1 MRQYRLSVR
10 LPNGTTTRTV
20 VTADNDMAAK
30 QLGEA
35 IFGKGNVLNWTRISA

>member
-1 MRQYRLSVR
+1 MKQYRLWVR
-10 LPNGTTTRTV
+10 VSPYQTTYTI

-35 IFGKGNVLNWTRISA
+35 MFGKGNVLNWTRTGA